1 MAAKLVKSDTQWRE
15 KLNAE
20 QYRVT
25 RQAGTEPP
33 FLGEYANHHDNGIYY
48 CICCQQPLF
57 SSDAK
62 FDSGCG
68 WPSFS
73 SQKEH
78 GMVTHHSDTSL
89 GMDRTEVRCQ
99 RCDAHLGHVFDDGP
113 KPTGLRYCINSVAID
128 FNVKE

>member
-1 MAAKLVKSDTQWRE
+1 MAEKLVKSDIQWRE
-15 KLNAE
+15 QLNAE

-33 FLGEYANHHDNGIYY
+33 FSGEYANHHDNGIYY

-78 GMVTHHSDTSL
+78 GMVTHHSDTNH